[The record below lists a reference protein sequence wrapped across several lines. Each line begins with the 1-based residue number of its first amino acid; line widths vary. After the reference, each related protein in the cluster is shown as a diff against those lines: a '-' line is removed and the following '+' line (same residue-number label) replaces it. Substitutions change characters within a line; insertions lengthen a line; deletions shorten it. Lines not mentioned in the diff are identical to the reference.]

1 MKEATYKEMSK
12 TAEGRK
18 QAHEIMLQDIR
29 TRMDA
34 IIAKAPTSSEKRE
47 KAAAIMDAAF
57 AKMQTMGNG
66 NLFAFLADDS
76 LSDRNFIYNVDATLK
91 GKIY

>member
-1 MKEATYKEMSK
+1 MSE
-12 TAEGRK
+12 TAEGRE
-18 QAHEIMLQDIR
+18 QAHEIMLKDIR

-34 IIAKAPTSSEKRE
+34 IISKAPTSSEKRE

-66 NLFAFLADDS
+66 NLLTFLADDS